1 MANLQNTQAETGL
14 ISTLIVHPEYVVI
27 NEKLKPEYFSLPVNN
42 TLYRIIKEL
51 YDSGITNI
59 DEFNLAS
66 KIENSSEDMRTMKNI
81 NLSDL
86 VADSP
91 YVARDTPN
99 EYKALAKD
107 VIQFAFKRKLIQQLK
122 TFEVQCGKEEI
133 DIGAL
138 QNYIYDKLNHIS
150 DEFLTGE
157 DEAIIGEKID
167 KIYSEIIKRAQ
178 NGGGIPSKFP
188 TLNNFVTY
196 EKGELIIF
204 SAKRKVGKSVLL
216 ANEAVHK
223 ALGGAHVLYLDSEMS
238 TLGWTERVLALLS
251 QVSIKK
257 IKLQKFDTKEE
268 EERVLEAIE
277 TLKKMPIIHVNNPA
291 WTVDTME
298 ATIKKWD
305 NKIGL
310 DLVIMDYIKAPDTD
324 DAYVE
329 LGKIT
334 NFLKN
339 KVAVGM
345 DLSVIAAA
353 QSNRGGDT
361 GESYR
366 IEQYCSTLIKIVE
379 KTVDEI
385 NRDGIDCGKYKLFVS
400 LNRNGKSHGD
410 IDDDYIDINFFG
422 EFMTMQEAEQHVV
435 SELPI

>member
-1 MANLQNTQAETGL
+1 MANLQNTQAESGL
-14 ISTLIVHPEYVVI
+14 ISTLIVHPEFVII
-27 NEKLKPEYFSLPVNN
+27 NEKLKPEYFVSPANKVLF
-42 TLYRIIKEL
+42 RIIKEL
-51 YDSGITNI
+51 YDSGVTNI

-66 KIENSSEDMRTMKNI
+66 KIENSTEDTKATQNI
-81 NLSDL
+81 NLAEI

-99 EYKALAKD
+99 EYKELSKD
-107 VIQFAFKRKLIQQLK
+107 IIKFAFKRKLLQQLQI
-122 TFEVQCGKEEI
+122 FESQCKNDKIEI
-133 DIGAL
+133 GEL
-138 QNYIYDKLNHIS
+138 QNNIYDKLNHIG
-150 DEFLTGE
+150 DEFLTGD
-157 DEAIIGEKID
+157 DECLIGD
-167 KIYSEIIKRAQ
+167 KIEKVYAEIIKRAQ

-188 TLNNFVTY
+188 TLNEFVTY
-196 EKGELIIF
+196 EKGELVIF

-216 ANEAVHK
+216 MNEAIHK
-223 ALGGAHVLYLDSEMS
+223 ALNGVCVLYLDSEMS
-238 TLGWTERVLALLS
+238 TIGWTERVLASLS

-257 IKLQKFDTKEE
+257 IKLQKFDSIDEETK
-268 EERVLEAIE
+268 VLNAIQLLK
-277 TLKKMPIIHVNNPA
+277 TLPIIHINNPS

-298 ATIKKWD
+298 ATIKKW
-305 NKIGL
+305 NSKIGI

-339 KVAVGM
+339 KVAGAM
-345 DLSVIAAA
+345 DMSVIAAA

-366 IEQYCSTLIKIVE
+366 IEQYCSTLIKLVE
-379 KTVDEI
+379 KTTDEI
-385 NRDGIDCGKYKLFVS
+385 NKDGIDCGKYKLFVS

-410 IDDDYIDINFFG
+410 INYDYIDIHFVG
-422 EFMTMQEAEQHVV
+422 ETMTMCEAKQHAD